1 MNLSSSMILDI
12 AVLAFIVIAAI
23 VGAIKGLFQSIIGFA
38 VIGVSIFAGYRLAP
52 LVTPKAVEWVYPR
65 ISDKLLDL
73 AAKRNIDLSLLN
85 QEQTDSLLKSIMTP
99 ATRIVCWIIIA
110 IICMILLGLVGTLV
124 SKLIEKTPGVNGTN
138 KLLGAVLGAFLAV
151 LVCYMLVFGISK
163 AGMGGVLA
171 IKFEDSI
178 AYKIL
183 YSLVPKSSDV
193 IGINLPGI
201 GEIDLKE
208 LFKGDVKQ

>member
-99 ATRIVCWIIIA
+99 ATRIICWIIIA

-171 IKFEDSI
+171 VKFEDSI

>member
-12 AVLAFIVIAAI
+12 AVLAFVVIAAI